1 MINQQVYS
9 KDIVEFVTVG
19 VEYCSLIEQATE
31 NDRKEFI
38 LKLVRILPLLYL
50 KATLLPENQDEDFNN
65 LEQYVT
71 EEQYMYLSKSLSD
84 VLGEQDAYLEVFDND
99 MAYSDTPLSA
109 TISENLADV
118 YQDVRDMLEIY
129 RIGNEELS
137 QAAIGR
143 CRNNF
148 IEYWG
153 QRLVNAM
160 RPLHAICFD
169 RNAEDVDDFISH
181 DDNEDNNFL
190 Y

>member
-19 VEYCSLIEQATE
+19 VEYCSLIDHAAES
-31 NDRKEFI
+31 NRKELI
-38 LKLVRILPLLYL
+38 IKLVRILPLLYI
-50 KATLLPENQDEDFNN
+50 KATLLPDNEECDYDN

-71 EEQYMYLSKSLSD
+71 EEQYLYLAKTLSD
-84 VLGEQDAYLEVFDND
+84 VLGEEDAYLEVFDND

-109 TISENLADV
+109 TISENLADI
-118 YQDVRDMLEIY
+118 YQDIRDLLEIY

-137 QAAIGR
+137 LIAIAR

-148 IEYWG
+148 VEYWG

-160 RPLHAICFD
+160 RPLHSICFNRD
-169 RNAEDVDDFISH
+169 ADEGDSFASH
-181 DDNEDNNFL
+181 DNNEDNNLLF
-190 Y
+190 